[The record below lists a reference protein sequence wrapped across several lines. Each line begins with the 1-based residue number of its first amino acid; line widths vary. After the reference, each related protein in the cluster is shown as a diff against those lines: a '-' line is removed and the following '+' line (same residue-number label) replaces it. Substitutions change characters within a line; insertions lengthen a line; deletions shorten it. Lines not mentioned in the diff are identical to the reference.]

1 MKSGATPAEMWSQVP
16 TANKVVGSVTGA
28 VGSVTGSVGS
38 VTGAVG
44 SVTGNLG
51 GSVTGSVGSVTG
63 AVGSVSAAVTIP
75 SVVASVQRGTVAIGT
90 STAVTITAV
99 DTAKSVVLY
108 GGNSYS
114 LTGGYESSMY
124 SKVVLTNSTTVTA
137 SRVAGTGTN
146 ILAWQVIEFE

>member
-28 VGSVTGSVGS
+28 VGSVTGSV
-38 VTGAVG
+38 A

-75 SVVASVQRGTVAIGT
+75 SVVASVQRGTVSIGT

-108 GGNSYS
+108 GGNDYA

-124 SKVVLTNSTTVTA
+124 AKIVLTNATTVTA

-146 ILAWQVIEFE
+146 NLAWQVIEFE